1 MNFNLMQEIYRVLV
15 PKTLNSSMNS
25 FHKPIEERIEPYNSK
40 LLLIPTVSGIPYCHM
55 HMS

>member
-40 LLLIPTVSGIPYCHM
+40 LLLIPTVNGIPYCHT

>member
-1 MNFNLMQEIYRVLV
+1 MQEIYRVLV

-40 LLLIPTVSGIPYCHM
+40 LLLIPTVSGIPYCHT